1 MGSNTNRNI
10 KILFSFSYQM
20 EKENTENTRKYVMA
34 TILMPIEIRDLEED
48 DFVCLQDRARVS
60 LAFCKDLPAIAREGE
75 GYGGLSD
82 KIHELFLSSEKGEE
96 EKVEEKEEEEKGG
109 EKGAVDNLV
118 INMDKEKSS
127 IKRKK
132 NITYR
137 AFRENEKS
145 HRYTFRNWGL

>member
-1 MGSNTNRNI
+1 MVFYFHNGLVGWKANRNI

-20 EKENTENTRKYVMA
+20 EKENLENTRKYVMA

-60 LAFCKDLPAIAREGE
+60 LTFCKDLPAIAREGE
-75 GYGGLSD
+75 GYGGLSE
-82 KIHELFLSSEKGEE
+82 KIHDLFLSSEKEE
-96 EKVEEKEEEEKGG
+96 EEKEE
-109 EKGAVDNLV
+109 EKGAVDNL
-118 INMDKEKSS
+118 IIKEDKEKST
-127 IKRKK
+127 KRKK

-145 HRYTFRNWGL
+145 HRYTFRHWGL